1 MGFTNNITVCIRL
14 CFFSVEPPNKQIKA
28 IGFSQQ
34 KQNGSTWLEKKL
46 REKKHKMKMYTS
58 Y

>member
-28 IGFSQQ
+28 RFFATKTKRFYMVG
-34 KQNGSTWLEKKL
+34 KKT
-46 REKKHKMKMYTS
+46 EGKNT
-58 Y
+58 